1 MQRRDFLAGIG
12 RTVGGAAMLR
22 TMAAMGLGV
31 TATAC
36 GSSSATPGAP
46 SVPNPPAAPPSP
58 RPGDW
63 PANVGAGRSVVILGG
78 GIAGMT
84 TALEM
89 TRLGYAC
96 TILEATAL
104 AGGRTRT
111 IRAGDSVVETDS
123 TQLCS
128 FDSDSDLYFNPGPAR
143 IPHHHEFLLGYCREF
158 GVPLEAFINDNRAA
172 LMQSASSFNGE
183 PQVARRVLAD
193 TRGSIATLLAGAVNQ
208 GALDGELSA
217 ADKASVLAMLRQFGD
232 LDSQYGYPG
241 TARAGFPGQEMSGSR
256 QRGEL
261 LSPLELQELIG
272 DAFWQMRLDYSH
284 DLDQQSTM
292 LQPVGGMDRIARAFE
307 SRVADQLIHEAV
319 VTEIRKAA
327 DGASIVYRDRFGTSL
342 GIDADYCICTIPATV
357 LKNIANDFSSAHAT
371 AIDNFA
377 YTPAAKLAFQSR
389 RFWEQDHNIYGG
401 ISWTTHDITQIWYPN
416 YGFGKAN
423 GILIGAYPFGGAAGD
438 LFAAQS
444 PGERINS
451 SIAAGMDLHSGYD
464 SEVSRGISVAWAK
477 VPFQLG
483 AWGISEPGILLT
495 ADGNIHFA
503 GEHLSILQG
512 WQEGAILSAYH
523 AIDAVVVRDSA

>member
-183 PQVARRVLAD
+183 PQVARRVLA
-193 TRGSIATLLAGAVNQ
+193 
-208 GALDGELSA
+208 
-217 ADKASVLAMLRQFGD
+217 
-232 LDSQYGYPG
+232 
-241 TARAGFPGQEMSGSR
+241 
-256 QRGEL
+256 
-261 LSPLELQELIG
+261 
-272 DAFWQMRLDYSH
+272 
-284 DLDQQSTM
+284 
-292 LQPVGGMDRIARAFE
+292 
-307 SRVADQLIHEAV
+307 
-319 VTEIRKAA
+319 
-327 DGASIVYRDRFGTSL
+327 
-342 GIDADYCICTIPATV
+342 
-357 LKNIANDFSSAHAT
+357 
-371 AIDNFA
+371 
-377 YTPAAKLAFQSR
+377 
-389 RFWEQDHNIYGG
+389 
-401 ISWTTHDITQIWYPN
+401 
-416 YGFGKAN
+416 
-423 GILIGAYPFGGAAGD
+423 
-438 LFAAQS
+438 
-444 PGERINS
+444 
-451 SIAAGMDLHSGYD
+451 
-464 SEVSRGISVAWAK
+464 
-477 VPFQLG
+477 
-483 AWGISEPGILLT
+483 
-495 ADGNIHFA
+495 
-503 GEHLSILQG
+503 
-512 WQEGAILSAYH
+512 
-523 AIDAVVVRDSA
+523 